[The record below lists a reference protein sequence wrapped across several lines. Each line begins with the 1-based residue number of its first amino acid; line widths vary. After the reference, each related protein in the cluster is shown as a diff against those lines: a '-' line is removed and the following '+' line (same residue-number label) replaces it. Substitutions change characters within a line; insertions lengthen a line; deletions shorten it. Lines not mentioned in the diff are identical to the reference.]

1 MSFLAA
7 QNTAQVLVQKI
18 PLEISF
24 PSGDSRL
31 KISFR
36 FISSLFLIP
45 LAQSQQISSFDFL
58 ETNMF
63 DCFRRIAPSSA
74 GLANDVIPFL
84 ARDANENLASE
95 TSRPLATSS
104 LAHLLRGSNCR
115 IPCHFEAAPLK
126 RLDTRIRSPKYH
138 SSQSKLLSIL

>member
-1 MSFLAA
+1 MLIFRISVSFLSA
-7 QNTAQVLVQKI
+7 QITAQVLVQKI

-36 FISSLFLIP
+36 FISSLLLIP
-45 LAQSQQISSFDFL
+45 LAQRQQISSFDFV

-104 LAHLLRGSNCR
+104 LTHLLHVRK
-115 IPCHFEAAPLK
+115 I
-126 RLDTRIRSPKYH
+126 TIRSLKH
-138 SSQSKLLSIL
+138 FLLGLS